1 MEDIGVESDLNFG
14 GLAQVLSKEKNVNMW
29 PREYSCDILV
39 KNMAASCSEE
49 SA

>member
-1 MEDIGVESDLNFG
+1 
-14 GLAQVLSKEKNVNMW
+14 MW

-49 SA
+49 SAWG